1 MKKTIQIFVFQ
12 RLAGWN
18 KGALMASEIDLS
30 GMAHYQG
37 ADSIRVIEVREIEVD
52 VPDVDLDLLEIEA
65 LEAQIAKERGESQH
79 KVNLLLERIS
89 QLKAIGHEVAA

>member
-1 MKKTIQIFVFQ
+1 MKKTIKVFVHQ
-12 RLAGWN
+12 RIAGFC
-18 KGALMASEIDLS
+18 KGDTFVSDYDLS
-30 GMAHYQG
+30 QCDHYKG
-37 ADSIRVIEVREIEVD
+37 KDAVRVIHTTELAIDAPEN
-52 VPDVDLDLLEIEA
+52 DLDLAEIEA